1 MTIPNNANQYLPPVI
16 TIPSSLEITAISQS
30 NPMQITTMMNSDQ
43 VNTYQMSQVVVLTVP
58 VTFGMWQANGLKGI
72 ISGVAGN
79 IISLAIDSTNF
90 DPFVN
95 PNNGQVASLAP
106 SGSNNLQFNNTTALT
121 PFQSLNNI
129 GN

>member
-1 MTIPNNANQYLPPVI
+1 MIPNNANQYLPPVI
-16 TIPSSLEITAISQS
+16 TIPSALEITAISQS
-30 NPMQITTMMNSDQ
+30 NPMQITTTMNSDQ

-95 PNNGQVASLAP
+95 PNNGQIASLAP
-106 SGSNNLQFNNTTALT
+106 SGSKNLAFNNFTNQV
-121 PFQSLNNI
+121 PFQSLNNL